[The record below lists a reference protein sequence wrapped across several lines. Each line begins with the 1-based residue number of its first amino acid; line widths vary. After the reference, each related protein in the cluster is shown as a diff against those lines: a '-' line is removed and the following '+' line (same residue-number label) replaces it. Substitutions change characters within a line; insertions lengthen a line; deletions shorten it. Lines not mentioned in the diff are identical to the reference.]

1 MKSDDVNPNDWTA
14 ENRSASE
21 SVLRNHPCNQRQFGE
36 AFKRRL
42 DSHGYPYKGMP
53 PSAPSSATPDL
64 FSYVPSTPVPGAR
77 RTPAQVKSAVAEL
90 SNLSDARLTRLL
102 RGLTD
107 ELQRRKAGGTARED
121 QPVLDRPFMTQ
132 PVRWRALSHG
142 RQDAHNARRR
152 QMLHP
157 LSRGPSAT
165 IRAALQAGV
174 AFSPVARHFGLPR
187 AVRKLLTGAK

>member
-1 MKSDDVNPNDWTA
+1 M
-14 ENRSASE
+14 
-21 SVLRNHPCNQRQFGE
+21 
-36 AFKRRL
+36 
-42 DSHGYPYKGMP
+42 
-53 PSAPSSATPDL
+53 
-64 FSYVPSTPVPGAR
+64 
-77 RTPAQVKSAVAEL
+77 
-90 SNLSDARLTRLL
+90 SDARLARLL

-121 QPVLDRPFMTQ
+121 QPVLDRPY
-132 PVRWRALSHG
+132 
-142 RQDAHNARRR
+142 DARRR